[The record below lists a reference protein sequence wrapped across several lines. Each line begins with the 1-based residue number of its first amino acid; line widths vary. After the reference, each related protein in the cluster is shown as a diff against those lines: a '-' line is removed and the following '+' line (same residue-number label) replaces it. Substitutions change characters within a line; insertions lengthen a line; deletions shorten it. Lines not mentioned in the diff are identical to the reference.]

1 MRDVCERSSARASG
15 AMYRLA
21 AVALLVTAVACF
33 TAENKNESAP
43 TGVIGPTGG
52 GGTNGGGGGALYAGS
67 YALQDV
73 DDSTLPFQLAYDSV
87 SNTDSTR
94 VFQAF
99 IDSSK
104 LFLNT
109 DSSAEEMDYLT
120 IRDVRTA
127 ADSNFN
133 RVISFG
139 DTLHGTFSSTAST
152 ITVNLTDTVS
162 GIVNVTYT
170 VSGSTF
176 SGTVPY
182 VLYNTINQLAAS
194 GQADYLFAHVGPP
207 LHAVDGGNGASES
220 VLLRRSADR
229 VGASRLS
236 GAAATSNVRQW
247 RVPASALRAWP
258 AARAR
263 TRP

>member
-1 MRDVCERSSARASG
+1 MREVCERSSIRASG

-21 AVALLVTAVACF
+21 AVALLVTAAACF
-33 TAENKNESAP
+33 TGENKNAQTP

-52 GGTNGGGGGALYAGS
+52 GSQGGGGGALYAGS

-73 DDSTLPFQLAYDSV
+73 NDSTLPFQLAYDSV
-87 SNTDSTR
+87 SGGDTTR
-94 VFQAF
+94 AFQAW

-104 LFLNT
+104 LYLNT
-109 DSSAEEMDYLT
+109 DSTAEEMDYLT

-127 ADSNFN
+127 TDSSFN
-133 RVISFG
+133 REISFG
-139 DTLHGTFSSTAST
+139 DTLQGSFSATQST

-182 VLYNTINQLAAS
+182 ALYNTDDQLAAS
-194 GQADYLFAHVGPP
+194 GQATYLFVHVGAP
-207 LHAVDGGNGASES
+207 LHAVDGGTTAGES
-220 VLLRRSADR
+220 LILQHPKAARI
-229 VGASRLS
+229 S
-236 GAAATSNVRQW
+236 GAGATSNVRRL
-247 RVPASALRAWP
+247 RVPAWAIL
-258 AARAR
+258 ARSGGR
-263 TRP
+263 VGTRP

>member
-1 MRDVCERSSARASG
+1 MRDVCKRISARASG

-33 TAENKNESAP
+33 TAENKNETAP

-73 DDSTLPFQLAYDSV
+73 NDSTVPYQLAYDSV
-87 SNTDSTR
+87 TGPDTMR
-94 VFQAF
+94 VFQAY

-104 LFLNT
+104 LYLNT

-127 ADSNFN
+127 TDSSFN
-133 RVISFG
+133 RDISFG
-139 DTLHGTFSSTAST
+139 DTLQGTFSATATT

-182 VLYNTINQLAAS
+182 VLYNTDNQLAAS
-194 GQADYLFAHVGPP
+194 GQADYLYTHVGSP
-207 LHAVDGGNGASES
+207 LHSVDGGGGASES
-220 VLLRRSADR
+220 VLLRRHEDR
-229 VGASRLS
+229 DRASRLS
-236 GAAATSNVRQW
+236 GAVATSNVRQW
-247 RVPASALRAWP
+247 RVPASALHAWA

>member
-1 MRDVCERSSARASG
+1 MREVCERRSIRASG
-15 AMYRLA
+15 AIYRLA
-21 AVALLVTAVACF
+21 AVALLVTAACF
-33 TAENKNESAP
+33 TAENKNSQTP

-52 GGTNGGGGGALYAGS
+52 GTTGGGGGALYAGS

-73 DDSTLPFQLAYDSV
+73 NDSTLPFQLAYDSV
-87 SNTDSTR
+87 TGGDTTR
-94 VFQAF
+94 AFQAW

-104 LFLNT
+104 LYLNT

-127 ADSNFN
+127 TDSSFN
-133 RVISFG
+133 RQISFG
-139 DTLHGTFSSTAST
+139 DTLQGSFTTTEST
-152 ITVNLTDTVS
+152 ITVNLTDTIS

-182 VLYNTINQLAAS
+182 ALYNTDDQLAAS
-194 GQADYLFAHVGPP
+194 GQATYLFAHVGAP
-207 LHAVDGGNGASES
+207 LHAVDGGRPTSES
-220 VLLRRSADR
+220 LMFQRAN
-229 VGASRLS
+229 AAKIN
-236 GAAATSNVRQW
+236 GAAATSNARRW
-247 RVPASALRAWP
+247 RVPAWALRARSV
-258 AARAR
+258 ARAR